1 MGQFFLERKG
11 LTRQQ
16 INYGDDAHEFSERR
30 QNFTGPQ
37 KLCR

>member
-1 MGQFFLERKG
+1 MGQFFLKKKG

-16 INYGDDAHEFSERR
+16 INYREDAREFAERR

-37 KLCR
+37 KL